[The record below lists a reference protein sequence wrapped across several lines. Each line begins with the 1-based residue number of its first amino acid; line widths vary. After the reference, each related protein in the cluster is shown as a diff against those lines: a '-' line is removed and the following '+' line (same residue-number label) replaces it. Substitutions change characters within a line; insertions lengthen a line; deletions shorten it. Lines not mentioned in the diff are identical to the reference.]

1 MKQQLVT
8 QYGYKR
14 EIELPF
20 ADTVTK
26 VRKELSKEGF
36 GVLTEIDVQA
46 TLKKKLDV
54 VSDNYIILGACNPPF
69 AYEALKT
76 EKEIGLFLP
85 CNVIVYVDEGK
96 TFVSAILPTIAMGT
110 IGNSTLSGIANTV
123 EDKLK
128 KVVDSI

>member
-26 VRKELSKEGF
+26 VKEELSKEGF
-36 GVLTEIDVQA
+36 GILTEIDVQA
-46 TLKKKLDV
+46 TLKKKLNVDY
-54 VSDNYIILGACNPPF
+54 DNYIILGACNPPF
-69 AYEALKT
+69 AYEALKA

-85 CNVIVYVDEGK
+85 CNVIVYMDEGR
-96 TFVSAILPTIAMGT
+96 TFVSAVLPTIAMGT

-123 EDKLK
+123 EEKLK

>member
-1 MKQQLVT
+1 MKQQLLT

-26 VRKELSKEGF
+26 VKEELSKEGF
-36 GVLTEIDVQA
+36 GVLTEIDIQA

-54 VSDNYIILGACNPPF
+54 DYDNYIILGACNPPF
-69 AYEALKT
+69 AYEALKA

-85 CNVIVYVDEGK
+85 CNVIVYVDEGR
-96 TFVSAILPTIAMGT
+96 TFVSAILPTMEMGT
-110 IGNSTLSGIANTV
+110 VPISTMYFQRMRYSGF
-123 EDKLK
+123 LK
-128 KVVDSI
+128 TETAFL